1 MHSVQMGWS
10 MSERAERRAKRRFA
24 RSVSWEVEVGGVAGE
39 RGDEEEEAVLGFVEG
54 GERAG
59 GAASEEER
67 STKDIPGLVGAVR
80 LYVAGVSAREAASYR
95 ALRSGG

>member
-10 MSERAERRAKRRFA
+10 MSERAERRAKSRFA
-24 RSVSWEVEVGGVAGE
+24 RSVSWEVVVGWEVGE
-39 RGDEEEEAVLGFVEG
+39 RGDEGEEVLGFEG

-67 STKDIPGLVGAVR
+67 STKDIPGLVGVVR
-80 LYVAGVSAREAASYR
+80 LYVAGASEREAAS
-95 ALRSGG
+95 